1 MLGACWYCSIPE
13 LCDACV
19 ARWIEIHRGN
29 AAATGRSWGRY
40 LTEIVD
46 RASAPPWPAFEA
58 SEKLR
63 AIATRR
69 IAPLVS
75 NVPRVRL
82 ELARACA
89 AAAGEVYEAWR
100 VS

>member
-1 MLGACWYCSIPE
+1 MLGPCWNCSIPE

-19 ARWIEIHRGN
+19 ARWIEIHREN
-29 AAATGRSWGRY
+29 AAVTGRSWGRY

-46 RASAPPWPAFEA
+46 RATAPPWPPFDA

-63 AIATRR
+63 AIATRK
-69 IAPLVS
+69 IAMFVS
-75 NVPRVRL
+75 DVPRVRL
-82 ELARACA
+82 ELARTCA

-100 VS
+100 VP